1 MAQFQYA
8 TKTGGMN
15 TIDAPDSNAALIA
28 LKGTQDA
35 DPQSGVSMVKAP
47 IVPSTTPA
55 SATSLPTPSPALPST
70 PIPSTSTPSNTP
82 TTPTTY
88 NRIPATP
95 SVDTAMAKYDETQTP
110 ITPETTYANELAKRK
125 DEIAAINQKYDL
137 GVQGEEEAG
146 QVREGGLRAVMSGFG
161 LGGSMTALGER
172 SKNVQTT
179 EKAKQLQNS
188 LRATELGGLYAKI
201 DESSKSLYEA
211 QLKRNDEQAKI
222 AKDNLVSAGESAISA
237 LASGLAEKGVSS
249 FADAQKL
256 DSQGELKKI
265 QDALGYS
272 DYQMHQIWNNS
283 LPEQF
288 KPISYEHYTPNTDGT
303 TTRHLVTFDKSTGKQ
318 SETTQ
323 TINAPFNVVAGQDKN
338 ALKTKEGI
346 PLIPQ
351 YGADGK
357 TIISYAPAWSDKGE
371 FKEIGTDQF
380 GNKTFGFVNAQ
391 TGAITP
397 ANPPATSSDSTSPTQ
412 TSNGGINIFG
422 IKATSTTAGLGG
434 VDSGVKSSD
443 GGTFLSS
450 QGEAKD
456 TEIAKNLLT
465 SDIYKNLSVDEA
477 LKKWSNNGYGADA
490 VPGIDK
496 NAKIGSLSDSQ
507 INQVL
512 QGIKTREGVSTTPI
526 APTNAVNSQY
536 DAIFKENPN
545 LNRDAFN
552 KLPNDMVRTD
562 VLSLINGE
570 ALISDIAKGMGGAKK
585 AEAYNAYA
593 KQIDPTYS
601 EAQNKQRYNFQNKW
615 NTDRQYYQTRVSI
628 NTALSHMARLSE
640 LSKELQN
647 TDISKYNSVANFVA
661 ENINKP
667 GIADAVAQFQ
677 DTVNLLGVEIARAY
691 KGGVPDTAE
700 IKQQQDSL
708 NSSRPDNIVQSVL
721 NNKSYLMSSAMKSMS
736 EEYKKVM
743 GKYPDE
749 ALINSNILDEFKAKG
764 LDVSNLLKNFPD
776 GSTFE
781 YGGQMVR
788 KNGNDDYEI
797 IK

>member
-8 TKTGGMN
+8 TKTGGVN
-15 TIDAPDSNAALIA
+15 TIDAPDSNSALIT
-28 LKGTQDA
+28 LKSTQDA
-35 DPQSGVSMVKAP
+35 DPQSGVSLVKSP
-47 IVPSTTPA
+47 VVSSTTPA
-55 SATSLPTPSPALPST
+55 SATSAPTPSPTLPSN
-70 PIPSTSTPSNTP
+70 PTPSNTP
-82 TTPTTY
+82 QTPQTPTIY
-88 NRIPATP
+88 NRIAPTP
-95 SVDTAMAKYDETQTP
+95 NVDTAISKYNETQQP
-110 ITPETTYANELAKRK
+110 ISEENTYANELAKRK
-125 DEIAAINQKYDL
+125 DEIAAINQKYDINL
-137 GVQGEEEAG
+137 QGEEQAG
-146 QVREGGLRAVMSGFG
+146 QTREGGLRAVMSGFG

-172 SKNVQTT
+172 EKNVQTT
-179 EKAKQLQNS
+179 DKARQLQNT
-188 LRATELGGLYAKI
+188 LRAQELGSLYAKI
-201 DESSKSLYEA
+201 DESSKALYEA

-222 AKDNLVSAGESAISA
+222 AKDNLVKSGETAIAS
-237 LASGLAEKGVSS
+237 LASGLAEKGINS
-249 FADAQKL
+249 FADAQKF

-272 DYQMHQIWNNS
+272 DYEMHHLWNNS
-283 LPEQF
+283 LPEQY
-288 KPISYEHYTPNTDGT
+288 KPISYEHYTPNADGT

-323 TINAPFNVVAGQDKN
+323 TINAPFSVVASQDKN
-338 ALKTKEGI
+338 ALKTKDGI

-357 TIISYAPAWSDKGE
+357 TIVSYAPAWSDKGE

-391 TGAITP
+391 TGVVTP
-397 ANPPATSSDSTSPTQ
+397 ASGTPTTPQASQ
-412 TSNGGINIFG
+412 TPQNGINIFG

-434 VDSGVKSSD
+434 VDSGVKSPD

-456 TEIAKNLLT
+456 TEIAKKLLT

-477 LKKWSNNGYGADA
+477 LKKWSNNGYGAEA
-490 VPGIDK
+490 VTGIDK
-496 NAKIGSLSDSQ
+496 NAKIGSLSDTQ
-507 INQVL
+507 LNQVL
-512 QGIKTREGVSTTPI
+512 QGIKAREGVAAQP
-526 APTNAVNSQY
+526 NSNTAQY
-536 DAIFKENPN
+536 DTAFKENPN
-545 LNRDAFN
+545 LNRAAFD

-628 NTALSHMARLSE
+628 NTALSHMARLNE
-640 LSKELQN
+640 LSKQLEN

-667 GIADAVAQFQ
+667 GISDAVAQFQ

-691 KGGVPDTAE
+691 KGGVPDTEE
-700 IKQQQDSL
+700 IKQQQASL

-721 NNKSYLMSSAMKSMS
+721 NNKAYLMSSAMKSMS
-736 EEYKKVM
+736 EEYRKVM

-749 ALINSNILDEFKAKG
+749 TLINSNILDEFKSKG
-764 LDVSNLLKNFPD
+764 LDVSNLLKNFPK

-781 YGGQMVR
+781 YGGQMVK
-788 KNGNDDYEI
+788 KNGDDDYEI